1 MESAE
6 NQEQPI
12 SSIEP
17 EDNQDNNEPSLSKI
31 ETIALLNDSIDRLEQ
46 TIKGISENSASIP
59 SSGSINTLLNA
70 TQELADAVTPNS
82 EINTSEIATSEV
94 PSSEVSSSTAAKTT
108 AAAIADTKDSVEQE
122 QQPPVTEI
130 KQKRN
135 LPLIAIAVAA
145 IVMIIVAVFWLWLPR
160 QQASLSLSPEI
171 TTEVADNLES
181 FKDQDTLPTPL
192 IDPPVPRDTSDKI
205 NLTDSTVDL
214 ESINSDLEEPME
226 VLIPDNLE
234 SPGRAKN
241 LKIVT
246 IKPKI
251 DLTPEQTL
259 ISAIKTKVGKLIHDY
274 PAELIDSA
282 KIDLSQNSLRV
293 NMTDEWYKLSESR
306 QNKIGNE
313 MLKRSRQFSFHH
325 LELQD
330 PRGALVAR
338 NPVIG
343 DEIIILQ
350 NSQDQ

>member
-1 MESAE
+1 
-6 NQEQPI
+6 
-12 SSIEP
+12 
-17 EDNQDNNEPSLSKI
+17 
-31 ETIALLNDSIDRLEQ
+31 
-46 TIKGISENSASIP
+46 
-59 SSGSINTLLNA
+59 
-70 TQELADAVTPNS
+70 
-82 EINTSEIATSEV
+82 
-94 PSSEVSSSTAAKTT
+94 
-108 AAAIADTKDSVEQE
+108 
-122 QQPPVTEI
+122 
-130 KQKRN
+130 
-135 LPLIAIAVAA
+135 
-145 IVMIIVAVFWLWLPR
+145 
-160 QQASLSLSPEI
+160 
-171 TTEVADNLES
+171 
-181 FKDQDTLPTPL
+181 
-192 IDPPVPRDTSDKI
+192 
-205 NLTDSTVDL
+205 
-214 ESINSDLEEPME
+214 ME